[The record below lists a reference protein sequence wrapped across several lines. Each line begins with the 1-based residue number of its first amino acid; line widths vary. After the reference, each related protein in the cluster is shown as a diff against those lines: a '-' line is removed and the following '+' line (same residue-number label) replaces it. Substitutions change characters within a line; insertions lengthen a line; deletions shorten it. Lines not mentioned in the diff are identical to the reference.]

1 MTKKLYVS
9 FGLVLEKKIM
19 SRLIVWFILV
29 YQKAISPLL
38 GPSCRFH
45 PTCSEYAKEAI
56 TEHGI
61 FRGTWLALKRISKCH
76 PLGDS
81 GFDPVPIE
89 KK

>member
-1 MTKKLYVS
+1 MIKKPYMR
-9 FGLVLEKKIM
+9 FGLALELKTM
-19 SRLIVWFILV
+19 SRLFVWFILV
-29 YQKAISPLL
+29 YQKIISPLL

-56 TEHGI
+56 EKHGLLG
-61 FRGTWLALKRISKCH
+61 GTWLALTRISKCH

-81 GFDPVPIE
+81 GYDPVPVE

>member
-1 MTKKLYVS
+1 
-9 FGLVLEKKIM
+9 M
-19 SRLIVWFILV
+19 SRLFIWFILV
-29 YQKAISPLL
+29 YQKVISPLV

-56 TEHGI
+56 EKHG
-61 FRGTWLALKRISKCH
+61 FLGGTWLALKRIYKCH

-81 GFDPVPIE
+81 GFDPVPVE

>member
-1 MTKKLYVS
+1 MS
-9 FGLVLEKKIM
+9 FGLALELKTM
-19 SRLIVWFILV
+19 SRLFIWFILF
-29 YQKAISPLL
+29 YQKVISPLV

-56 TEHGI
+56 EKHGLLG
-61 FRGTWLALKRISKCH
+61 GTWFALKRISKCH

>member
-1 MTKKLYVS
+1 MNC
-9 FGLVLEKKIM
+9 GLVLGLKKM
-19 SRLIVWFILV
+19 SRLFVWFICA
-29 YQKAISPLL
+29 YQKLISPLV

-56 TEHGI
+56 ERHGV
-61 FRGTWLALKRISKCH
+61 FRGIWLTLKRISKCH

-81 GFDPVPIE
+81 GFDPVPVE

>member
-1 MTKKLYVS
+1 MN
-9 FGLVLEKKIM
+9 FGLALELKIM
-19 SRLIVWFILV
+19 SRLFIWFILV
-29 YQKAISPLL
+29 YQKVISPLV

-56 TEHGI
+56 EKRGLLG
-61 FRGTWLALKRISKCH
+61 GTWLAFKRISKCH

-81 GFDPVPIE
+81 GFDPVPVE